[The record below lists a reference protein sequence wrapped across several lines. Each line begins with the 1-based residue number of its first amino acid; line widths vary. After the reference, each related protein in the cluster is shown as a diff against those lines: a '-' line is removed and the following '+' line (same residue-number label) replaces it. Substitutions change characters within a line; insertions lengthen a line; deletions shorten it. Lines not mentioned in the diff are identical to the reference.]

1 MQKYFKIV
9 SPILF
14 LACIVLIIFFK
25 TVPAQKL
32 WNDYSVLY
40 VQKDVSDDSVQKAL
54 TSSGIQ
60 NYVCLSNQFLPI
72 NLSENSIEF
81 TMFKLNST
89 KNDYSNRRVNYF
101 FDKSKNF
108 RLYYI
113 PNEYTQNLSD
123 AIHILSQNKIECG
136 VDSKQTVSYFLF
148 LFFIAAAAVLTVFS
162 KNKTIFLGSCFL
174 ELLFLWCNPFYPVT
188 VSLIILLLPI
198 FFVSNIWKRNGFVEY
213 LVSNLWCIIILAV
226 SIICNFSI
234 SLKTGL
240 LFLALLLSVLLFM
253 MISYFIEDYFEK
265 KYIFVPVFI
274 KSAKMVS
281 IFARRT
287 KIVMSSLILITFCA
301 ISVFFFTS
309 NRKPDVSNSQSK
321 IYLPSNV
328 QNSFIDDE
336 EELVQLEDYYSWVW
350 NIKTNPY
357 KSLNKENNEF
367 YVEFPRYVEENGKIT
382 ETRTIYSYNQN
393 FKDNVFD
400 SIDNLQFDSIEEVMK
415 SEGKDFKGGYAGS
428 RNISANLFSIIMMIF
443 CLIILLFIYFSIMIV
458 QLRKIKK

>member
-1 MQKYFKIV
+1 MHKYLKIF
-9 SPILF
+9 SPVLF
-14 LACIVLIIFFK
+14 LACVILIIFFK
-25 TVPAQKL
+25 TIPIEKL
-32 WNDYSVLY
+32 WKDYSVLY
-40 VQKDVSDDSVQKAL
+40 VQNDVSDDSVQKAL
-54 TSSGIQ
+54 VSSDIQ

-72 NLSENSIEF
+72 NISENSIEY
-81 TMFKLNST
+81 TMFKLNAS

-123 AIHILSQNKIECG
+123 AIHILSKNKIECG

-188 VSLIILLLPI
+188 VSLIILLLPV
-198 FFVSNIWKRNGFVEY
+198 FFVSNIWKRNCFVEY

-281 IFARRT
+281 IFCKT
-287 KIVMSSLILITFCA
+287 HK
-301 ISVFFFTS
+301 
-309 NRKPDVSNSQSK
+309 NR
-321 IYLPSNV
+321 YE
-328 QNSFIDDE
+328 FIDFDNF
-336 EELVQLEDYYSWVW
+336 LCHFCFLFY
-350 NIKTNPY
+350 IKQKTRCFKFAVKNLSAF
-357 KSLNKENNEF
+357 KCSKFF
-367 YVEFPRYVEENGKIT
+367 Y
-382 ETRTIYSYNQN
+382 
-393 FKDNVFD
+393 
-400 SIDNLQFDSIEEVMK
+400 
-415 SEGKDFKGGYAGS
+415 
-428 RNISANLFSIIMMIF
+428 
-443 CLIILLFIYFSIMIV
+443 
-458 QLRKIKK
+458 